1 MDPPFSKS
9 TTPSLPSLR
18 KPWSVCFCKN
28 MLFNW
33 TVFWIV
39 LGVLEKIITMIV
51 IFYLCMVGL
60 IVPCLISRSISSI
73 ICDMIST
80 FLVSQIDNNPRMIR
94 GSPFHWWH
102 FIMKFSASWLA
113 IINVFK
119 WSFLPFIN
127 SLRAKLFRGNIK
139 HIFTFHV
146 IPLHWYDT
154 GDWNHSSNK
163 TRTYPFYVVN
173 IIAAGVL
180 ATQGART

>member
-39 LGVLEKIITMIV
+39 LGVLEKIITIII
-51 IFYLCMVGL
+51 IFYLCMVGAD
-60 IVPCLISRSISSI
+60 SSVSYQPFHFQHYLRYDFHI
-73 ICDMIST
+73 
-80 FLVSQIDNNPRMIR
+80 LVSQIDNNPWMIR
-94 GSPFHWWH
+94 GSAFHWWH

-119 WSFLPFIN
+119 WSFLPCIN

-154 GDWNHSSNK
+154 GDWNPSSNK
-163 TRTYPFYVVN
+163 TRTYPFYIVN